1 MLRGYCFAGVR
12 EVHNEYSLNVFVRGR
27 KVKLEYEAVN
37 EKIINPNDA
46 HGCVELWLDQIQTI
60 MRKTIAHIFDLS
72 MKAYPETPER
82 SGSRSGLA
90 KLFSESRKRIGHRSA
105 RLQSS

>member
-1 MLRGYCFAGVR
+1 M
-12 EVHNEYSLNVFVRGR
+12 
-27 KVKLEYEAVN
+27 N

-72 MKAYPETPER
+72 MKAYPETPRTQWLKEWP
-82 SGSRSGLA
+82 GQIVL
-90 KLFSESRKRIGHRSA
+90 ESRKRIGHRSA